1 MPGSGDLRIL
11 SSIENSDPDLS
22 REIKEKL
29 FSMTDIL
36 KADDRFIQ
44 KKLQEME
51 DASIAYLIAGK
62 SEAFRLKIL
71 GNISKGRK
79 ALVLEEENM
88 RKPMKKRDVDEV
100 TLAFFTLLRKAWENG
115 ELILHDSSDIL
126 VY

>member
-1 MPGSGDLRIL
+1 
-11 SSIENSDPDLS
+11 
-22 REIKEKL
+22 
-29 FSMTDIL
+29 
-36 KADDRFIQ
+36 
-44 KKLQEME
+44 ME

-62 SEAFRLKIL
+62 SETFRLKIL